1 MKLNFFLWLNDTTA
15 TRYFWNAE
23 IQDWVSN
30 FDDATMFDSERRA
43 IAEAERA
50 ESTTRA
56 AVVIQ
61 RAYTLPH

>member
-1 MKLNFFLWLNDTTA
+1 
-15 TRYFWNAE
+15 
-23 IQDWVSN
+23 
-30 FDDATMFDSERRA
+30 MFDSERRA

-56 AVVIQ
+56 EIVIQ